1 MRWLPLII
9 EHFLLHW
16 ILQHGDKMG
25 GKLLVFESELMQPFK
40 LDEGNSVT
48 DKALSEESLSAGKN
62 LNFYCLEEV
71 DFMCLDEMLT
81 ADPELLLV
89 ATG

>member
-25 GKLLVFESELMQPFK
+25 GKAARFRVRTHAAFK
-40 LDEGNSVT
+40 LDEGNTVA
-48 DKALSEESLSAGKN
+48 DKALSEESLSAGKI
-62 LNFYCLEEV
+62 
-71 DFMCLDEMLT
+71 
-81 ADPELLLV
+81 
-89 ATG
+89 